1 MPNRSRRTSNQF
13 VTSTYGPP
21 PIGKELSHT
30 APLGTGGQTV
40 GKVLRHRRVRKKKS
54 MATRGR
60 LEPRRDFE
68 RFLNPPALGSEDA
81 FCEAKEVAVA
91 EAEA

>member
-1 MPNRSRRTSNQF
+1 M
-13 VTSTYGPP
+13 
-21 PIGKELSHT
+21 
-30 APLGTGGQTV
+30 